1 MTWFEVYIP
10 AKSPGQNNVTLTI
23 EGQNWMDALR
33 TGLANIGE
41 GPISNIMCD
50 IQADNS
56 IHVTDVGTQRV
67 FRLRET
73 VAPSAQP
80 PAAPP
85 PTPVATPPPAPA
97 ASAPTPPP
105 PPAAAPTPAPAAVAA
120 PAPTPAPAP
129 APAPAETATV
139 PAKVAKAPAP
149 TPAPAPKAAPAPA
162 PAQAKKTT
170 APVAPPP
177 KRAAQFKTGPQP
189 ARRVESAQRADD
201 PELRPSG
208 PVAQPSFDPTDM
220 IADIFDATQELLMD
234 SVPDPRKVA
243 EKLLD
248 LALEKVPADAGTFYL
263 ADVNGHELLF
273 AAVRGPKADAIKKSG
288 FTVPVGQGIVGFAA
302 QEGVC
307 LVIRDMQHDSRYF
320 RAIADAVG
328 YQPRDTLC
336 ASAEKDGRLFGAIQL
351 INAKGEGGFSAG
363 QMEVIRYIGLTA
375 ADMLERVADS
385 A

>member
-10 AKSPGQNNVTLTI
+10 AKSQGQNNVTLTI

-73 VAPSAQP
+73 AAPSAQP
-80 PAAPP
+80 AA
-85 PTPVATPPPAPA
+85 A
-97 ASAPTPPP
+97 
-105 PPAAAPTPAPAAVAA
+105 PPAAAPAAAPKAQAPQPPRAAPQPAPAPVATPGPLPSA
-120 PAPTPAPAP
+120 TPAPTPAPAVTPAAPPAAAKPKPQPAPQP
-129 APAPAETATV
+129 APAQPPA
-139 PAKVAKAPAP
+139 PAAQAKAPA
-149 TPAPAPKAAPAPA
+149 
-162 PAQAKKTT
+162 
-170 APVAPPP
+170 APPP
-177 KRAAQFKTGPQP
+177 KRDAQFKTGPQP
-189 ARRVESAQRADD
+189 AQRVESATSAND
-201 PELRPSG
+201 PQLRPSG
-208 PVAQPSFDPTDM
+208 SGSVAAPAFDPTDM

-234 SVPDPRKVA
+234 SVPDASKVA
-243 EKLLD
+243 ERLLD

-263 ADVNGHELLF
+263 ADVNGHELRF

-288 FTVPVGQGIVGFAA
+288 FTVPVGQGIVGFSA

-336 ASAEKDGRLFGAIQL
+336 ASAEKEGRLFGAIQL
-351 INAKGEGGFSAG
+351 INSKRGGFSAG
-363 QMEVIRYIGLTA
+363 EMEVIRYIGLTA

>member
-80 PAAPP
+80 A
-85 PTPVATPPPAPA
+85 
-97 ASAPTPPP
+97 APTPPP
-105 PPAAAPTPAPAAVAA
+105 PPVEAKPAPAPAPAPAPTPAPAAAAAPAPAPA

-129 APAPAETATV
+129 APAPAPVA
-139 PAKVAKAPAP
+139 AK
-149 TPAPAPKAAPAPA
+149 PAPA
-162 PAQAKKTT
+162 PAQTKKSTAK
-170 APVAPPP
+170 VAPPP
-177 KRAAQFKTGPQP
+177 KRDAQFRTGPQP
-189 ARRVESAQRADD
+189 AQRVESAQSASD

-208 PVAQPSFDPTDM
+208 ASAEAAFDPTDM
-220 IADIFDATQELLMD
+220 IADIFDATQELLLD
-234 SVPDPRKVA
+234 AVPDPRKVA

-263 ADVNGHELLF
+263 ADLNGHELHF

-307 LVIRDMQHDSRYF
+307 LVIRDMQNDSRYF

-351 INAKGEGGFSAG
+351 INAKNGAFTAS

-385 A
+385 V